1 MMPTAIGPMIP
12 ARITTEDKL
21 SASDKNV
28 KNDIKIKISTTASR
42 RGQDELSKGHI
53 AFRYHSLDGSS

>member
-1 MMPTAIGPMIP
+1 MMPTAMGPMMP

-28 KNDIKIKISTTASR
+28 KNDIKIKISTTAGR
-42 RGQDELSKGHI
+42 RGQDEFSNCRKPPNMTH
-53 AFRYHSLDGSS
+53 

>member
-1 MMPTAIGPMIP
+1 MGPMIP

-28 KNDIKIKISTTASR
+28 KNDIKIKISTTAGR
-42 RGQDELSKGHI
+42 RGQDEFSNCRKPPNMTH
-53 AFRYHSLDGSS
+53 